1 MIYNYITTGFTGITN
16 GITRNRKATII
27 ENFNN
32 FRKMLHKTPKL
43 RVEEANLLRL
53 TRQQKSITNG
63 INSVS
68 SSPSSSFIYHILD
81 RNNNKNNE
89 SQAKSSPIIRQRKNA
104 AVIVPLTDDFN
115 MVHKDYNLIHSD
127 KYKKNKDEQNGAIIA
142 ANNVNNNN
150 NNVNVNY
157 ENTKIKKVT
166 YKDMT
171 TTDDTVDD
179 DGDDGKDKD
188 KEIQSED
195 SSDDDNDS
203 LNSASSLRNNINIQ
217 AKPSYN
223 RMKNYMIDPTTSATS
238 PSSSPKAKGINRY
251 HIASFD
257 DSYDEGIDINTVT
270 TATTLTSSTA
280 ANLSTFSMKIVEED
294 DEDNDDD
301 SEESDDH
308 INNDG
313 ATLNLNTVHPS
324 TTTTT
329 TTSNQTNM
337 INHHDNNGN
346 NISTN
351 IISSISSSNR
361 ESSPQPTINRLSSTR
376 TKDGSFLSNIT
387 EIRLN
392 IQVDYYYY
400 TIDLLILTVVDLWCK
415 SHYCLVYF
423 DVMYY
428 LYRFIHYI

>member
-16 GITRNRKATII
+16 GITRNRKATMM

-32 FRKMLHKTPKL
+32 FRKTLHKTPKL

-89 SQAKSSPIIRQRKNA
+89 SQSKSSPIIRQRKNA

-127 KYKKNKDEQNGAIIA
+127 EQNGAIIA
-142 ANNVNNNN
+142 ANNVNI
-150 NNVNVNY
+150 NNVNGNN

-171 TTDDTVDD
+171 TADDTVD
-179 DGDDGKDKD
+179 DDGKDKD

-301 SEESDDH
+301 SDESDDH

-324 TTTTT
+324 TTTT
-329 TTSNQTNM
+329 SNQTNM

-346 NISTN
+346 NVSTN

-361 ESSPQPTINRLSSTR
+361 ESSPQPTINRLSSSSSTR

-400 TIDLLILTVVDLWCK
+400 IIIY
-415 SHYCLVYF
+415 H
-423 DVMYY
+423 
-428 LYRFIHYI
+428 